1 MKVFLIGYMGSGK
14 STAGKDLAK
23 KLGMDFSDLDD
34 FIEKEYGQSI
44 EEIFEKQGE
53 DEFRKIEYNALKSF
67 LEKDN
72 IVVSVG
78 GGTPC
83 FFDSM
88 DLMNN
93 NGVTVY
99 LKMSVDSIAN
109 RLLNAKKKRPLIKDM
124 SEFDLK
130 NFITTNL
137 EKREPFYLQAQY
149 KVKGKNLVV
158 DELAEF
164 ISKEVGVK

>member
-1 MKVFLIGYMGSGK
+1 MRIYLIGYMGSGK
-14 STAGKDLAK
+14 STAGKELAK
-23 KLGMDFSDLDD
+23 KLGMDFSDLDQ
-34 FIEKEYGQSI
+34 FIESEYGLTI
-44 EEIFEKQGE
+44 EEIFDKKGE
-53 DEFRKIEYNALKSF
+53 DEFRKIEYNALKLF

-83 FFDSM
+83 FYDSM

-99 LKMSVDSIAN
+99 LKMSVDSLSN
-109 RLLNAKKKRPLIKDM
+109 RLMNAKKKRPLIRDM

-130 NFITTNL
+130 NFITSNL
-137 EKREPFYLQAQY
+137 EKREPFYLKAQY

-158 DELAEF
+158 NELAEF
-164 ISKEVGVK
+164 IMKEVGVK

>member
-14 STAGKDLAK
+14 STAGSELAK
-23 KLGMDFSDLDD
+23 KLRMDFSDLDE
-34 FIEKEYGQSI
+34 FIEKEYNQTI
-44 EEIFEKQGE
+44 EELFDERGE

-67 LEKDN
+67 LDKDN

-83 FFDSM
+83 FYDSM

-99 LKMSVDSIAN
+99 LKMSVDSLAN
-109 RLLNAKKKRPLIKDM
+109 RLMNAKKKHPLIRDM

-130 NFITTNL
+130 NFITSNL
-137 EKREPFYLQAQY
+137 EKREPFYLKAQY

-158 DELAEF
+158 NELAEF
-164 ISKEVGVK
+164 IMKEVGVK